1 MPWTSF
7 MVTLNKN
14 CRVRLATLFSDTD
27 SNKVRMYEYFIR
39 VLPIWW
45 RIMMSIKNAVQLN
58 STWAVWLVWAD
69 HISVQALIVSID
81 SSDYEKYINRAIPQE
96 CIPEYQP
103 LTTFNCCFQWR
114 QLYFMGT
121 CQHVQHY
128 EPSSNGTA
136 NLIWF
141 RSNEITLHLSVVDSW
156 APKGKLSSASVA
168 GFQTPRIYFAHI
180 ELWKFHFLLELTW

>member
-1 MPWTSF
+1 

-27 SNKVRMYEYFIR
+27 SNKVRMYEYLIR

-58 STWAVWLVWAD
+58 STWAVWLVWTD
-69 HISVQALIVSID
+69 HISVQALNR
-81 SSDYEKYINRAIPQE
+81 INWFVWLWKIH
-96 CIPEYQP
+96 QP
-103 LTTFNCCFQWR
+103 GNSTGTAYPSTNPSLTTFNCCFQWR

-141 RSNEITLHLSVVDSW
+141 RSNEITSQLSVLDSW
-156 APKGKLSSASVA
+156 VPKGKLISKLPKYIGCIHICSAQRRQGGEFWSR
-168 GFQTPRIYFAHI
+168 GHR
-180 ELWKFHFLLELTW
+180 LT